1 MAKETKQTKVVGVCE
16 QYVVDKL
23 KQTEKELEEL
33 KKEYEL
39 LKKGH
44 DSLKELV
51 IKGTGC
57 VEITSVDGGPQ
68 LGMIKINGEYAKTIW
83 LDSSKE
89 DLPIQW
95 FIALIKKGHN
105 IVRREEK

>member
-33 KKEYEL
+33 KKEYDL

-57 VEITSVDGGPQ
+57 VEIEPNDDTST
-68 LGMIKINGEYAKTIW
+68 LGMIKINGDYAKTIW
-83 LDSSKE
+83 LDISKE
-89 DLPIQW
+89 ELPIQW
-95 FIALIKKGHN
+95 FIALIKKGHD
-105 IVRREEK
+105 IVRREE

>member
-1 MAKETKQTKVVGVCE
+1 MARETKQTKVVGVCE

-51 IKGTGC
+51 IRGTSC
-57 VEITSVDGGPQ
+57 VELKASEVTSG
-68 LGMIKINGEYAKTIW
+68 LGMIKINGDFAGTFW
-83 LDSSKE
+83 LDISKE

-95 FIALIKKGHN
+95 FVTLIKKGHD
-105 IVRREEK
+105 IVRREE